1 MIKKI
6 KIVANILKESC
17 FIINIIDTMTS
28 SLYSSQL
35 KRGSWNCFQ
44 FNHTVLEIFNLRLD
58 GMQSNIKIK
67 FNMQIFDLGMSG
79 FIGDVKYFLFPH
91 N

>member
-1 MIKKI
+1 M
-6 KIVANILKESC
+6 
-17 FIINIIDTMTS
+17 
-28 SLYSSQL
+28 
-35 KRGSWNCFQ
+35 
-44 FNHTVLEIFNLRLD
+44 RLD